1 MATNFYFNNFPST
14 QITSEQLL
22 IEDLVIESLQLHGM
36 DLYYLPRE
44 SRSSIDYLYGEDPMK
59 SYTQA
64 FPIEMYLENVTGMDG
79 EGDFISKFGLEIRD
93 EISLLVAR
101 RRFKYALASMEL
113 VRPREGDLLYL
124 PLVRN
129 FFEITK
135 VEHEDNQAMMHA
147 LGRGHDATDV
157 YLFALKLKAFV
168 FSNEKIMTGIEEI
181 DAQIRDAYPKT
192 RITLNAG
199 GTGTWDVANTE
210 TVFIGANVA
219 TSTMSATA
227 ISYRSS
233 NRALDV
239 ILTTGTITPGLT
251 LKGATS
257 NAHWVV
263 TSSDMDSPM
272 DESQV
277 QIDDNKTIETD
288 ADAIIDFSESNP
300 FGVL

>member
-1 MATNFYFNNFPST
+1 MATNFYFNNFPSN

-22 IEDLVIESLQLHGM
+22 VEDLVIESLQLHGM

-64 FPIEMYLENVTGMDG
+64 FPLEMYLENVTGMDG
-79 EGDFISKFGLEIRD
+79 EGDFVSKFGLEIRD
-93 EISLLVAR
+93 EISMLVAR
-101 RRFKYALASMEL
+101 RRFKYALASMDL
-113 VRPREGDLLYL
+113 ARPREGDLLYL
-124 PLVRN
+124 PLLQN

-135 VEHEDNQAMMHA
+135 VEHEDNQAMMYT
-147 LGRGHDATDV
+147 LGRGRDSNV
-157 YLFALKLKAFV
+157 YLFSLKLKKFV
-168 FSNEKIMTGIEEI
+168 FSNEKIITGIEEI
-181 DAQIRDAYPKT
+181 DAAIRPSYPKT

-210 TVFIGANVA
+210 TVFIGTNVA
-219 TSTMSATA
+219 TSTMSATS

-239 ILTTGTITPGLT
+239 ILTTGTITAGLT
-251 LKGATS
+251 LKGETS
-257 NAHWVV
+257 NAQWVI
-263 TSSDMDSPM
+263 TSSDVDSPM
-272 DESQV
+272 DESLE

-288 ADAIIDFSESNP
+288 ADAIIDFSETNP

>member
-1 MATNFYFNNFPST
+1 MATNFFFNNFPST
-14 QITSEQLL
+14 QVTSEQLL
-22 IEDLVIESLQLHGM
+22 MEDLVIESLKMHGM
-36 DLYYLPRE
+36 DVYYLPRE

-64 FPIEMYLENVTGMDG
+64 FPVEMYLENVTGMDG

-93 EISLLVAR
+93 EVSMLVAR

-113 VRPREGDLLYL
+113 IRPREGDLLYL
-124 PLVRN
+124 PLLQN

-135 VEHEDNQAMMHA
+135 VEHEDNQAMMYT
-147 LGRGHDATDV
+147 LGRGRDTNV
-157 YLFALKLKAFV
+157 YLFALKLKKFV
-168 FSNEKIMTGIEEI
+168 FSNEKIITGIEEI
-181 DAQIRDAYPKT
+181 DAAIRPAYPKT
-192 RITLNAG
+192 RITLTAG
-199 GTGTWDVANTE
+199 GTGTWDVGNTE

-227 ISYRSS
+227 IAYRSS

-239 ILTTGTITPGLT
+239 ILTTGVITSGLT

-263 TSSDMDSPM
+263 TSSDVDSPM
-272 DESQV
+272 DESTV